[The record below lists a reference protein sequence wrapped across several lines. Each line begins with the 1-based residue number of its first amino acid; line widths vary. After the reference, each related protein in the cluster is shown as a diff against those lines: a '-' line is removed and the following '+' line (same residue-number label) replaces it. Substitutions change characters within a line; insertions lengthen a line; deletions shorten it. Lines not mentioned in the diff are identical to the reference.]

1 MYKALQVTIIRNR
14 NMAIVMNSD
23 TTLKRFSKVFFVF
36 EMKRD
41 TILQLYYSIKV
52 YSTLKDANV
61 GQGMGELFLNRTIL
75 HSCFQYQQDMPSAFF
90 KEYVPASCSPFLK
103 ERI

>member
-1 MYKALQVTIIRNR
+1 
-14 NMAIVMNSD
+14 MAIVINSD

-52 YSTLKDANV
+52 YSTLKDTNV
-61 GQGMGELFLNRTIL
+61 GQGMGELFLDRTIL
-75 HSCFQYQQDMPSAFF
+75 HSCFQYQQDMPSAFLKSMFLQVALLFQKNEF
-90 KEYVPASCSPFLK
+90 KARY
-103 ERI
+103 R